1 MGHIDQ
7 DTTPR
12 NREIFNI
19 NVISLLKKKS
29 IWKLHEILFKIVTL
43 FLKKIDS
50 GVSTF
55 CLPKTKTKV
64 RFLLNLK
71 CQHIFLLSYIKFTLA
86 CE

>member
-12 NREIFNI
+12 NQEIFNI

-43 FLKKIDS
+43 F
-50 GVSTF
+50 
-55 CLPKTKTKV
+55 
-64 RFLLNLK
+64 
-71 CQHIFLLSYIKFTLA
+71 
-86 CE
+86 